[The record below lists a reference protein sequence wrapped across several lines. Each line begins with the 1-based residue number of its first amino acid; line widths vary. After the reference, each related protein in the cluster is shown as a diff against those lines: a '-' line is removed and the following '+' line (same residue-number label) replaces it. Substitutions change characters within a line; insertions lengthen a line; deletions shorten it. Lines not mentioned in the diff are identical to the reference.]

1 MTEHSTPGGFPA
13 NSAPASGT
21 ARLVLAEVTSD
32 PIDPARMREA
42 VRVEAAGA
50 VVTFEGVVRDHDA
63 GRTVVALDY
72 EAHPAAE
79 RLLRELL
86 TDLAAELPVEAF
98 AVSHRVGA
106 LAIGD
111 LAFAVAVSAAH
122 RKEAFAACA
131 VLVDEVKAR
140 LPVWK
145 RQQFADGT
153 AEWVG
158 AA

>member
-1 MTEHSTPGGFPA
+1 MTQHRTSGDAPGNAGPTPGV
-13 NSAPASGT
+13 
-21 ARLVLAEVTSD
+21 ARLVLAEVTHE
-32 PIDPARMREA
+32 PLDPARLREA
-42 VRVEAAGA
+42 VRREAAGA

-79 RLLRELL
+79 RLLRAFL